1 MGDFLGRLLSLERPA
16 AEGGSFRFAEPWPG
30 IVTILALAGLVWL
43 FWYLY
48 RTERAPRATRRYRQ
62 VLGSLR
68 CAAALVLL
76 FMLFRPLLVVE
87 KVEEGE
93 SYVLLLVDD
102 SLSMSIKDRYE
113 DEQQRRR
120 LMRLADLTMAAGEGS
135 GVPAGVSALG
145 TRSRAELVGRILDNR
160 ELSLLEKLG
169 EQNKLRAYTFSDV
182 LKPVLGLG
190 PGAAEGEGPVGEDS
204 AESTSAEAE
213 PEIHLFPGITPSG
226 LTTRLGDAI
235 AKAANELRG
244 QLVAGM
250 VVLSD
255 GQSNSGRAPEESVE
269 DSAVRRVPPFPV
281 LTVGVGSTQ
290 APKDLEVLQ
299 VLANE
304 AVFVNDEAVFS
315 VLLRNQGFEDEEVTV
330 QLRQD
335 GQLVREMPARVPPDG
350 SSHELKVSYVPRVIG
365 KFSFEVRIPGRDRE
379 AVTDNNAQTN
389 VMRVADDKVRVLYVA
404 DQPSWEYRYLKNAL
418 IRDHSVDASCILQ
431 SADPE
436 FIQEGNRPIQRFP
449 ANREELFQFDV
460 VIFTDADFSRFDET
474 QREALVSFVE
484 DLGGGIL
491 FAAGPTHRLQSI
503 HGTGLE
509 RLLPIIA
516 SSDGPASSGPAT
528 EAFKLELTPEGR
540 QHPVMRMAGDPVANT
555 ERWGA
560 MPGLYWYLAVR
571 GPKPGA
577 LVLARHPYERG
588 DFGNHPVV
596 AAQIYGGGRTLFLAA
611 TSTWRWRHLVGD
623 TYFYRFWG
631 QSIRFLSA
639 GRLLGQDKR
648 LHITT
653 DRSVYQLGGEVMVT
667 ARLLDELY
675 RPVEL
680 AELKAVAR
688 DDSGS
693 EAALSL
699 EHVARRAGVYRGLF
713 RPSASGRFEVG
724 IDDAAGASGVS
735 RSFVVK
741 APSLEFEHPEMN
753 VSLMRRLAQISGGEY
768 FPLERI
774 EELPGRLSQIRERV
788 VTEVPDELWDSPLL
802 LLLFAALVIL
812 EWSLRKY
819 RMMI

>member
-1 MGDFLGRLLSLERPA
+1 MGEFLGRLLSLEAPE

-30 IVTILALAGLVWL
+30 IVTILVLTGLVWL
-43 FWYLY
+43 FWHLY
-48 RTERAPRATRRYRQ
+48 RTEHAPRATRRYRQ
-62 VLGSLR
+62 VLGALR
-68 CAAALVLL
+68 CAAAFVLI

-102 SLSMSIKDRYE
+102 SLSMSLKDRYE
-113 DEQQRRR
+113 DEQQERRF
-120 LMRLADLTMAAGEGS
+120 MELAGLAAAGEGS
-135 GVPAGVSALG
+135 SLPRGALRLD
-145 TRSRAELVGRILDNR
+145 TRSRAELVGRILNNR
-160 ELSLLEKLG
+160 GLSLLEKLG

-182 LKPVLGLG
+182 LKPVLTPSSEEDGG
-190 PGAAEGEGPVGEDS
+190 PAEEDAGQLESEDAASEV
-204 AESTSAEAE
+204 
-213 PEIHLFPGITPSG
+213 HLFPGITPSG
-226 LTTRLGDAI
+226 HTTRLGEAI

-244 QLVAGM
+244 QQIAGM
-250 VVLSD
+250 VILSD
-255 GQSNSGRAPEESVE
+255 GQSNSGRSPEESVE

-290 APKDLEVLQ
+290 APKDLEILQ

-315 VLLRNQGFEDEEVTV
+315 VLLRNQGFEDGELTI

-335 GQLVREMPARVPPDG
+335 GQLVKELPTKAPPDG
-350 SSHELKVSYVPRVIG
+350 SSLELKVSYVPRVVG
-365 KFSFEVRIPGRDRE
+365 KFSFELRIPGRDKE
-379 AVTDNNAQTN
+379 TVTENNAQTH
-389 VMRVADDKVRVLYVA
+389 VMRVVDDKVRVLYVA
-404 DQPSWEYRYLKNAL
+404 DEPSWEYRYLKNAL
-418 IRDHSVDASCILQ
+418 IRDHSVEASCILQ

-449 ANREELFQFDV
+449 ADREELFQFDV
-460 VIFTDADFSRFDET
+460 IIFTDADFSRFDET
-474 QREALVSFVE
+474 QREALVSSVE

-491 FAAGPTHRLQSI
+491 FAAGPAHRLRSI
-503 HGTGLE
+503 HGTKLE

-516 SSDGPASSGPAT
+516 SSDMPASSGPAT
-528 EAFKLELTPEGR
+528 EAFKLELTPEGLR
-540 QHPVMRMAGDPVANT
+540 HPVMRMAGDPVANT

-571 GPKPGA
+571 GPKSGA
-577 LVLARHPYERG
+577 LVLARHPYERN
-588 DFGNHPVV
+588 DSGNHPVV
-596 AAQIYGGGRTLFLAA
+596 AAQIYGAGRTLFLAA

-653 DRSVYQLGGEVMVT
+653 DRSVYQLGSEVMVT

-680 AELKAVAR
+680 AELEGVAR
-688 DDSGS
+688 DDAGTES
-693 EAALSL
+693 ALLL
-699 EHVARRAGVYRGLF
+699 EPVARRAGVYRGMF
-713 RPSASGRFEVG
+713 RPSAAGRFEVG
-724 IDDAAGASGVS
+724 IDDAAGASGGS

-741 APSLEFEHPEMN
+741 APSLEFDHPEMN
-753 VSLMRRLAQISGGEY
+753 VSLMRRLAEIFGGEY

-774 EELPGRLSQIRERV
+774 EELPGRLSQIRERI
-788 VTEVPDELWDSPLL
+788 VTEVPDDLWDSPLL